1 MSTSTGMSERLQSER
16 EEAIAT
22 LRRVCD
28 RFGDNDWDPWL
39 PLADIIE
46 KHLVR
51 HLEER
56 DKRETT

>member
-1 MSTSTGMSERLQSER
+1 MSERLQSER